1 MLPTSQDN
9 LHKKQARA
17 SKIEET
23 SDQQGQKD
31 SINPETKGFI
41 LALRLTFSLKDLS
54 QGMWR
59 KSIDTCCI
67 SS

>member
-31 SINPETKGFI
+31 SINPEIKGFI